1 MNYSNITERRVLC
14 YGDSNTYGYDPARDG
29 RYGEDERY
37 PRVLQHLLGSE
48 WAVIEEGLPR
58 PHGCLRRPHHRGDER
73 AEDYQPHLNE
83 PCPAGHRDH
92 YAGHQRQQG
101 AVRLQFLFNS
111 AGITRLVKK
120 ALRTECWRDNAHP
133 DVLVIVPPSI
143 TPEYDK
149 LKFREE
155 MGPGCHERCAGIAA
169 QLEPMLKDLPGVR
182 FLDANLL
189 PGAGCSPVDGMH
201 LTPEAHK
208 AVAEALK
215 NALTGV
221 TL

>member
-1 MNYSNITERRVLC
+1 MLGTN
-14 YGDSNTYGYDPARDG
+14 DSKARFG
-29 RYGEDERY
+29 CSS
-37 PRVLQHLLGSE
+37 HLIAL
-48 WAVIEEGLPR
+48 
-58 PHGCLRRPHHRGDER
+58 
-73 AEDYQPHLNE
+73 
-83 PCPAGHRDH
+83 
-92 YAGHQRQQG
+92 
-101 AVRLQFLFNS
+101 
-111 AGITRLVKK
+111 GITRLVKK

-155 MGPGCHERCAGIAA
+155 MGSGCHERCAGIAA

-189 PGAGCSPVDGMH
+189 PGAGRSPVDGMH

-221 TL
+221 TLL

>member
-1 MNYSNITERRVLC
+1 MPATN
-14 YGDSNTYGYDPARDG
+14 DSKVRF
-29 RYGEDERY
+29 
-37 PRVLQHLLGSE
+37 
-48 WAVIEEGLPR
+48 
-58 PHGCLRRPHHRGDER
+58 GCSSYLI
-73 AEDYQPHLNE
+73 AL
-83 PCPAGHRDH
+83 
-92 YAGHQRQQG
+92 
-101 AVRLQFLFNS
+101 
-111 AGITRLVKK
+111 GITRLVKK
-120 ALRTECWRDNAHP
+120 ALRTECWRDNARP

-208 AVAEALK
+208 AGGRGLEKCADKRYTIIVRVRRPSAGPQNRGK
-215 NALTGV
+215 GIFIYG
-221 TL
+221 